1 MFVRMPGL
9 SPVPELATFLFQLCK
24 RSGGTSLT
32 KAGKILAKRSFCHT
46 DLKYGIYKGNYLWS
60 CATNLLHDSSAVSL
74 PTSPPLKI
82 RDHLETFL
90 FFSHERAVCIPHCET
105 SGASGCLSR
114 ATALMAEKN
123 SQTSSL
129 QIRNTC
135 EYEEKEM
142 NWEMNNFLLISLGI
156 YRNHL
161 MKGVVMQWPVHQ
173 W

>member
-1 MFVRMPGL
+1 MFVGMPGL

-32 KAGKILAKRSFCHT
+32 KAGKIFAKRSFCHT

-90 FFSHERAVCIPHCET
+90 FFSHERAVCIPHCEM

-129 QIRNTC
+129 QIRNIWVWGKGD
-135 EYEEKEM
+135 E
-142 NWEMNNFLLISLGI
+142 LGDEQLFAHFTW
-156 YRNHL
+156 YL
-161 MKGVVMQWPVHQ
+161 
-173 W
+173 